1 MKKKQDIRNYTAE
14 ELAELREREGSGTN
28 WRRVDDMTEHEL
40 NAAIESD
47 EEERG
52 LEPDWPKAR
61 LLMPKPKKSIH
72 LRIDPDILD
81 WLKSK
86 GKGYQTRINAI
97 LRQYMDAHKRD

>member
-1 MKKKQDIRNYTAE
+1 MKKKQDIRSYTAK
-14 ELAELREREGSGTN
+14 ELAKLREREGSRTD
-28 WRRVDDMTEHEL
+28 WRRLDDMTEDEL

-52 LEPDWPKAR
+52 LEPDWPRAQLR
-61 LLMPKPKKSIH
+61 MPKPKISIH